1 MKGKVYRTVVRPAMV
16 YCLEMVALTK
26 RQEAESKVLE
36 LKMLRLSFSPGRGL
50 EVRIRGR
57 AQVEQFEWKF
67 RESGLRWSGHAQ
79 KRYSRYFAQQ

>member
-26 RQEAESKVLE
+26 RREAESKVLE

-57 AQVEQFEWKF
+57 AQVEL
-67 RESGLRWSGHAQ
+67 ESFCVHLFFLWVR
-79 KRYSRYFAQQ
+79 RLPPTD